1 MDKLAYTVEEA
12 ARLLGIGRSAA
23 YEGVRTGQIPSIRI
37 GRRILAAG
45 GKEREAG
52 ALPKAALEQMLDL
65 TVGAPD
71 AETHIGLVSSLKA
84 TALHSVKKIMI
95 RHLL

>member
-37 GRRILAAG
+37 GRRILV
-45 GKEREAG
+45 
-52 ALPKAALEQMLDL
+52 PKAALEQMLDL